1 MTKNVALAAILA
13 AFAGAA
19 LAGETGIEGAAQEHE
34 AQSGDLQA
42 LDADMDGAVSE
53 QEAQGNPQ
61 LVVRWDEL
69 DTNNDGQLDQ
79 DEFARFEAEG
89 TQSEGAESAGETT
102 SQ

>member
-1 MTKNVALAAILA
+1 MKKNVALAAVLA
-13 AFAGAA
+13 ALSGAA
-19 LAGETGIEGAAQEHE
+19 LAGGSGIEGAAQEHE
-34 AQSGDLQA
+34 AQSVDLQA
-42 LDADMDGAVSE
+42 LDANMDGAVSE

-69 DTNNDGQLDQ
+69 DSNNDGQLDQ

-89 TQSEGAESAGETT
+89 TQAEGAESAGEST